1 MLPDLST
8 SNVWP
13 AWPHEVF
20 DRCAVAEKALCLVA
34 RSGTRRDAHAG
45 STAGQPNPDT
55 TILDIAE
62 REFRI
67 IVTKDDDFVQSHLIS
82 GRPEKLLLVATGNIG
97 NAELEILLR
106 KNLASIIQALDG
118 GKFVEI
124 DREALTIH
132 A

>member
-1 MLPDLST
+1 MKFLIDAQLPKRLCAWLREAGHDVMHTLDLPLGNRT
-8 SNVWP
+8 
-13 AWPHEVF
+13 
-20 DRCAVAEKALCLVA
+20 
-34 RSGTRRDAHAG
+34 
-45 STAGQPNPDT
+45 PDT

-62 REFRI
+62 REYRI
-67 IVTKDDDFVQSHLIS
+67 VVTKDDDFVQSHLIF

-97 NAELEILLR
+97 NTELEILLR